1 MMTETPTPTNSMLL
15 LPPSAFQST
24 FSLHSNSDKDNQ
36 ITVHEQLEQLQAE
49 IGRLR
54 TNNEALK
61 TAGRR
66 TRKIT
71 MKSELFLM
79 FFFLIRFT

>member
-1 MMTETPTPTNSMLL
+1 MASTPTNSMLL

-24 FSLHSNSDKDNQ
+24 LSIHSNNDKENQ
-36 ITVHEQLEQLQAE
+36 TSVHEQLEQLQIE

-61 TAGRR
+61 TSGRGRKR
-66 TRKIT
+66 T
-71 MKSELFLM
+71 
-79 FFFLIRFT
+79 FFFF

>member
-1 MMTETPTPTNSMLL
+1 MLL

-24 FSLHSNSDKDNQ
+24 LSIDDKENQ
-36 ITVHEQLEQLQAE
+36 TTTVHEQLEQLQIE

-61 TAGRR
+61 LSGRGKKK
-66 TRKIT
+66 RKF
-71 MKSELFLM
+71 SFPYLNS
-79 FFFLIRFT
+79 FFLFDLRFT